1 MPKTSN
7 TDIST
12 TMDPIKEAIIWLDS
26 QSAPNYSAAAKKFN
40 VNRSTLSRRH
50 RGITMSKEQFTSTFK
65 KNLTNAQE
73 EQLLNYL
80 NILTHQGL
88 PPTHQMLEN
97 LVVEILQKP
106 IGKNWTYNFV
116 TRYHDRITSKFL
128 RSIDINRVK
137 ADNKEYFN
145 NFYQLASIRN
155 PLFYYTNL
163 LTNASLI
170 RK

>member
-12 TMDPIKEAIIWLDS
+12 TMDPINEAIIWLDS
-26 QSAPNYSAAAKKFN
+26 QSAPNYSTAAKKFN

-50 RGITMSKEQFTSTFK
+50 RGITTSREQFTSNFK

-73 EQLLNYL
+73 EQLLHYINA
-80 NILTHQGL
+80 LTHQGL

-97 LVVEILQKP
+97 LVVEVLQKP
-106 IGKNWTYNFV
+106 IGKNWTHNFV
-116 TRYHDRITSKFL
+116 ARHHDRIQSKFL
-128 RSIDINRVK
+128 RSIEIKRVK
-137 ADNKEYFN
+137 ADNEEYFKD
-145 NFYQLASIRN
+145 FYQLASIRN
-155 PLFYYTNL
+155 PLFCHKNL
-163 LTNASLI
+163 LTNVSLI